1 MNLDL
6 DTASAEWLKAKEDE
20 KAATE
25 RRRELEDHL
34 LSLIGIPEN
43 LEGVENVETDKGHKI
58 KITGRMSRK
67 VDGEKL
73 QEIAAEAGLTDHL
86 PRLFRWKPE
95 INLAAWKGTAKSI
108 TDRLLAAVTTK
119 TGRPS
124 FIIIIEE

>member
-25 RRRELEDHL
+25 RRRELENHL

-43 LEGVENVETDKGHKI
+43 LEGVENVETDNGHKI
-58 KITGRMSRK
+58 KITGRMSRR

-73 QEIAAEAGLTDHL
+73 QEIAAEAGLTEHL
-86 PRLFRWKPE
+86 VTLFRWKPE
-95 INLAAWKGTAKSI
+95 INMTAWKGADKSI
-108 TDRLLAAVTTK
+108 TGPLLGGITTQP
-119 TGRPS
+119 GRAS
-124 FIIIIEE
+124 FTITKE

>member
-6 DTASAEWLKAKEDE
+6 DTASAEWLKAKEAE
-20 KAATE
+20 KTATE

-43 LEGVENVETDKGHKI
+43 LEGVENVETDNGYKI

-95 INLAAWKGTAKSI
+95 INLAAWKGTAKLI

-124 FIIIIEE
+124 FIIIEE

>member
-25 RRRELEDHL
+25 RRRELENHL

-43 LEGVENVETDKGHKI
+43 LEGVENVETDNGHKI
-58 KITGRMSRK
+58 KITGRMSRR

-86 PRLFRWKPE
+86 PSLFRWKPE
-95 INLAAWKGTAKSI
+95 INMAAWKGADKSI
-108 TDRLLAAVTTK
+108 TGLLLGAVTTQP
-119 TGRPS
+119 GRAS
-124 FIIIIEE
+124 FTITKE

>member
-34 LSLIGIPEN
+34 LSLLGIPEN
-43 LEGVENVETDKGHKI
+43 LEGVENVETDNGHKI
-58 KITGRMSRK
+58 KITGRMTRK
-67 VDGEKL
+67 VNGEKL

-86 PRLFRWKPE
+86 VTLFRWKPE
-95 INLAAWKGTAKSI
+95 VNMTAWKGADKSI
-108 TDRLLAAVTTK
+108 TGPLLSGITTQP
-119 TGRPS
+119 GRAS
-124 FIIIIEE
+124 FSITKE

>member
-43 LEGVENVETDKGHKI
+43 LEGVENVETDNGHKI
-58 KITGRMSRK
+58 KITGRMTRK
-67 VDGEKL
+67 VNGEKL

-86 PRLFRWKPE
+86 VTLFRWKPE
-95 INLAAWKGTAKSI
+95 VNMTAWKGADKSI
-108 TDRLLAAVTTK
+108 TEPLLGGITTQP
-119 TGRPS
+119 GRAS
-124 FIIIIEE
+124 FTITKE